1 MGIDQRGEGEA
12 VDAADGEHTTLSRRS
27 LLGAG
32 GALGALAALTTGSL
46 PVSAEQAAPSSA
58 DAALLK
64 AFDAFLATLRRSA
77 ELAFAQSASR
87 RPYDR
92 AAGLRHIL
100 DNLSLG
106 LAFHLHDADR
116 LHPELM
122 HYFDPSRKQGGDN
135 QDALYVGANLD
146 GSQTYRI
153 HGDRGTAKFFA
164 MTVVEKGPTP
174 WGGRST
180 AYLFGHDMKVEPDG
194 RFEVILS
201 PDPHAGNWLKLEP
214 NTLRVTVRQFF
225 ADWENERP
233 MRAMIERLGPPVPP
247 PLLTAEKILAALE
260 TTGAWIENTVSFWQR
275 MIAIFARKPNVFQRW
290 RDLDT
295 SKVDAT
301 PGGDPWNCYWSVPED
316 SALIVRVTPPACEF
330 WNLEFNNPWWE
341 THDYRYRLSGTNVHH
356 AVLEEGGELIAVV
369 SHDDPGV
376 PNWLDPGGF
385 TEGMMGMRW
394 MFAETRPQPQCTL
407 VKRSALE
414 RALPRNVRKI
424 TPEQR
429 REQLAAR
436 RRGIYNRFHW
446 M

>member
-1 MGIDQRGEGEA
+1 MDRRGRPDEA
-12 VDAADGEHTTLSRRS
+12 GTNATPTTSRRTV
-27 LLGAG
+27 LEAG
-32 GALGALAALTTGSL
+32 GVLGALAALAGGASPAFAQASGGS
-46 PVSAEQAAPSSA
+46 S
-58 DAALLK
+58 DAQMLK

-77 ELAFAQSASR
+77 EIGFAQSASR

-106 LAFHLHDADR
+106 LSFLLHNADGM
-116 LHPELM
+116 HPELL
-122 HYFDPSRKQGGDN
+122 HYFDPQRKQGGDN

-146 GSQTYRI
+146 GSQTYRL
-153 HGDRGTAKFFA
+153 HGDRGTARFFA
-164 MTVVEKGPTP
+164 ITVVEKGPTP
-174 WGGRST
+174 FGGRSS

-194 RFEVILS
+194 RFEVVLS
-201 PDPHAGNWLKLEP
+201 PRPHPGNWLELGP

-233 MRAMIERLGPPVPP
+233 MRAMIERVGPPVPP
-247 PLLTAEKILAALE
+247 PLITAETVMAALE
-260 TTGAWIENTVSFWQR
+260 STGAWIESTVSFWQK
-275 MIAIFARKPNVFQRW
+275 MIGIFARKPNTFQRW

-295 SKVDAT
+295 TKVDAT

-316 SALIVRVTPPACEF
+316 SALIVRVRPPQCRF

-356 AVLEEGGELIAVV
+356 AVLEEDGELIAVV
-369 SHDDPGV
+369 AHDDPGL

-394 MFAETRPQPQCTL
+394 MFADTRPQPQCTL

-414 RALPRNVRKI
+414 GALPGKIRRI

-429 REQLAAR
+429 QGQLAAR
-436 RRGIYNRFHW
+436 HRGIYNRFGW